1 VTKLRARFLAT
12 KKGCSEFTEQSE
24 NIYENKGRMVAQP
37 ADFTVCGSSGIRQ
50 GPASDRKDGVPRYS
64 KKFTNEPGMSMKTNE
79 EVKTSVMLSE
89 AKDLQ
94 SYVFKEILQMLRSAQ
109 HDRCFARGLLDFRPF
124 DCMILY
130 SLFASASVQS
140 PWEFWA

>member
-1 VTKLRARFLAT
+1 
-12 KKGCSEFTEQSE
+12 
-24 NIYENKGRMVAQP
+24 MVAQP

-109 HDRCFARGLLDFRPF
+109 QDGAACSWQVQGDATASQKSYERTGNVYENKQQGQNVCHPERSEGSAVVCFQRDTADA
-124 DCMILY
+124 
-130 SLFASASVQS
+130 SLCSA
-140 PWEFWA
+140 